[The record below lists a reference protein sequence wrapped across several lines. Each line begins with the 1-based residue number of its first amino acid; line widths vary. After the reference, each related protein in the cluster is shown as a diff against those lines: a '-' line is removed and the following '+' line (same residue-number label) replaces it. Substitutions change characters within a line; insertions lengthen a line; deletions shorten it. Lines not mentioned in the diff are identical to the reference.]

1 MKVCKRCGNGMSN
14 DVANDFC
21 TDCSE
26 TNAKISRCENAVN
39 TISFLILMLGIICSI
54 VMFLTIIYK
63 IAFHYDVDID
73 ENLAGIA
80 ITISTLLSSILL
92 YYLLQIAI
100 GISKNIRC
108 MANK

>member
-1 MKVCKRCGNGMSN
+1 MKVCKRCGNGMSD

-26 TNAKISRCENAVN
+26 TNAKIGRCENAVN
-39 TISFLILMLGIICSI
+39 IISYVILFGGIICSMLMA
-54 VMFLTIIYK
+54 VTITYTETR
-63 IAFHYDVDID
+63 FDID
-73 ENLAGIA
+73 VNWAGIA